1 MKGLEGVDAYNSALD
16 TLDDFM
22 KNKYGISMK
31 GDEESKSG
39 LSAGI
44 QSVTED
50 TADLLASYLNA
61 VRADVAQSTREYWP
75 KLLNEALPGMSIIAE
90 SQLKVQEQI
99 ASNTL
104 RNAVAAEL
112 IVKSND
118 NISRLLVRV
127 TQGTDKFHVN

>member
-1 MKGLEGVDAYNSALD
+1 
-16 TLDDFM
+16 
-22 KNKYGISMK
+22 
-31 GDEESKSG
+31 
-39 LSAGI
+39 
-44 QSVTED
+44 
-50 TADLLASYLNA
+50 
-61 VRADVAQSTREYWP
+61 
-75 KLLNEALPGMSIIAE
+75 MSIIAE

>member
-1 MKGLEGVDAYNSALD
+1 
-16 TLDDFM
+16 
-22 KNKYGISMK
+22 MK